1 MNIFEKLAKIT
12 AELPTIAKNLTV
24 STGKNQSYKAVGE
37 GDVLRAVK
45 SLEAK
50 YGVYSY
56 PCSREIVE
64 ACVLTKKKAFKDEL
78 TETTQQFMRVKTTY
92 RFVNVEKP
100 DELIEIDT
108 YGDGVDSQ
116 DKAPGKAMTYADK
129 YALLKAYKIE
139 TGDDPD
145 QWGSEELGKNNAPI
159 NSAPSVAQLAALK
172 KVNRSIVHVAKA
184 NGIDE
189 KAVTSQHVAD
199 YLAKVA
205 EYQKQK
211 EAEQAKLD
219 EQLNAEAYATFAG
232 DSDE

>member
-1 MNIFEKLAKIT
+1 MNIYEKLAKIT
-12 AELPTIAKNLTV
+12 AELPTVGKNLTV

-37 GDVLRAVK
+37 GDVLKAVK
-45 SLEAK
+45 SLEEK

-56 PCSREIVE
+56 PRSRDIVE
-64 ACVLTKKKAFKDEL
+64 ASALVKKKTYNNEV
-78 TETTQQFMRVKTTY
+78 TESTQMFMRVKTTY

-100 DELIEIDT
+100 DEFIEIDT

-145 QWGSEELGKNNAPI
+145 PWGGEQMGNKVSNNTPT
-159 NSAPSVAQLAALK
+159 VAQLAALK
-172 KVNRSIVHVAKA
+172 KVNRTVAHVAKA
-184 NGIDE
+184 NGIEE

-211 EAEQAKLD
+211 EAEQSKADEKLND
-219 EQLNAEAYATFAG
+219 EAYATFAG
-232 DSDE
+232 SDDE

>member
-37 GDVLRAVK
+37 GDVLKAVK
-45 SLEAK
+45 ALEEK

-56 PCSREIVE
+56 PRSREIVE
-64 ACVLTKKKAFKDEL
+64 ATTLIKKKSFNNEV
-78 TETTQQFMRVKTTY
+78 TESTQMFMRVKTTY
-92 RFVNVEKP
+92 RFVNVEKA
-100 DELIEIDT
+100 DEFIEIDT

-145 QWGSEELGKNNAPI
+145 QWGSEQMGNKTSNNTPT
-159 NSAPSVAQLAALK
+159 VQQLLALK
-172 KVNRSIVHVAKA
+172 KVNRTLAHVAKA

-189 KAVTSQHVAD
+189 KAVTSQHVTD
-199 YLAKVA
+199 YLNKVA
-205 EYQKQK
+205 EYQRKK
-211 EAEQAKLD
+211 DEEQAKLD
-219 EQLNAEAYATFAG
+219 EQINAEAYATFAG
-232 DSDE
+232 GDDQ